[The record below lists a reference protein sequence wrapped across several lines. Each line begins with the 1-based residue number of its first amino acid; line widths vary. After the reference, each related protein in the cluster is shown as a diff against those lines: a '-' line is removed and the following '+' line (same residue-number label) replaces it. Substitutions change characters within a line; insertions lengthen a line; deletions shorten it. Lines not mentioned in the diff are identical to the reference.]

1 MEVVQL
7 VFELGRR
14 IYAKDSLYLFL
25 GKRELAGMG
34 RISEKLNGITL
45 VLNPRTH
52 EFITCFR
59 NPGFLKKIRYK
70 K

>member
-1 MEVVQL
+1 MEIIQL
-7 VFELGRR
+7 ALDCGRK

-52 EFITCFR
+52 ELITCFR
-59 NPGFLKKIRYK
+59 NPEFLKKIRHK